1 MELAIKPYSCVSF
14 LHPGLDALLGLVRD
28 ENLSHDAIKKLT
40 LRFPT
45 SGVHCVDANP
55 LKSHC
60 AQYILPVAVVNRGLA
75 VADIFIDRRIGDANV
90 AALARKVEVVA
101 DDELEKLFPDF
112 YATIIEVETKDGRR
126 FERRNDIA
134 RGYPE
139 VPLESAELDA
149 KFTALAGTVASPER
163 VKKLRTA
170 IFALA
175 GAATID
181 EYASLLRA
189 KVGT

>member
-1 MELAIKPYSCVSF
+1 
-14 LHPGLDALLGLVRD
+14 
-28 ENLSHDAIKKLT
+28 
-40 LRFPT
+40 
-45 SGVHCVDANP
+45 
-55 LKSHC
+55 
-60 AQYILPVAVVNRGLA
+60 VAVVNRGLA

-126 FERRNDIA
+126 FERRNDVA

-139 VPLESAELDA
+139 VPLAATELDA
-149 KFTALAGTVASPER
+149 KFTALASSVASPER
-163 VKKLRTA
+163 VKKLRAA

-175 GAATID
+175 DAPAID